1 MDELVFNVT
10 PDQEDGSYVAVAVG
24 EGLATQGDTWD
35 ELCFMV
41 MDAAKLYYDGALTPK
56 RIRLCLHMEQVL
68 LTA

>member
-1 MDELVFNVT
+1 M
-10 PDQEDGSYVAVAVG
+10 AVG